1 MDIKNKS
8 ELSIDIQ
15 YEGLMAKDD
24 KRRYNQG
31 SPLQNY
37 YYDNKD
43 KLKGWSFNK
52 FLSYIQ
58 GLNKTQVEIE
68 YRKKNNRFGSFSKWI

>member
-15 YEGLMAKDD
+15 YE
-24 KRRYNQG
+24 KRRYNNG
-31 SPLQNY
+31 NPLHEFYNEPQT
-37 YYDNKD
+37 

-52 FLSYIQ
+52 FLNYIHS
-58 GLNKTQVEIE
+58 LNRTEVEIE